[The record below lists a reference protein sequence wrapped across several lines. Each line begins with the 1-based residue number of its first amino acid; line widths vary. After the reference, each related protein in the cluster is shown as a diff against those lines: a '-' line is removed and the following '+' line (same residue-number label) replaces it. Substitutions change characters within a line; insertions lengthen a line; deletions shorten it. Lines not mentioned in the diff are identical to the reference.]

1 MKVVMSFYRPILY
14 VGYEKGNSY
23 MSCRQTLNMG
33 IVGVKW
39 RCPSCNVDVGGS
51 MGELK
56 NHIKNVHSN
65 TTTAIQK

>member
-1 MKVVMSFYRPILY
+1 MSFYKQIILY
-14 VGYEKGNSY
+14 VSYKKGNSY
-23 MSCRQTLNMG
+23 MSCHQSLHMG

-56 NHIKNVHSN
+56 NHIKNVHRN
-65 TTTAIQK
+65 TTAIQK

>member
-1 MKVVMSFYRPILY
+1 MSFYKDPSSMWFMK
-14 VGYEKGNSY
+14 KGNSY
-23 MSCRQTLNMG
+23 MSCRQCLHMG

-56 NHIKNVHSN
+56 NHIKNVHRN
-65 TTTAIQK
+65 TTAIQK